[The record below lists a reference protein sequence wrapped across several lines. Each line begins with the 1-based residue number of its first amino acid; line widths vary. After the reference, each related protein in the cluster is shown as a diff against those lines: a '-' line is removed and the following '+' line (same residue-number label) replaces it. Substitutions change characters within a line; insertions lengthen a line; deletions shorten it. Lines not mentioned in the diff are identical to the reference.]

1 LGCAA
6 AVLSVITDGE
16 LVYGLEKSQI
26 REQATRQLIEL
37 TGLVP
42 VMELPLWAGQFY
54 GAIRASLD
62 AKREMMGNND
72 FWITA
77 HAKAAG
83 LVLVQ
88 QGMRLSTHKGSE
100 DSKLE

>member
-1 LGCAA
+1 
-6 AVLSVITDGE
+6 
-16 LVYGLEKSQI
+16 LEESQI

-37 TGLVP
+37 TGL
-42 VMELPLWAGQFY
+42 ELPLWAGQFY

-72 FWITA
+72 LWIAA
-77 HAKAAG
+77 HAKVAG

-88 QGMRLSTHKGSE
+88 QGTRLSTHKGSE